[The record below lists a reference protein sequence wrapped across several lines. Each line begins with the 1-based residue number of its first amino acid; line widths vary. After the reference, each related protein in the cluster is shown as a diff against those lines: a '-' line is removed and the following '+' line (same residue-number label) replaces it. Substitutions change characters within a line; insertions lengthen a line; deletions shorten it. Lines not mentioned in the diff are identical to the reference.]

1 MSLIQV
7 NNKMNTTCPAL
18 FYGIELNKFSV
29 KPCCLFEKSFSSL
42 TEFQEQI
49 VDFQLQSTNGVAIT
63 ECDRCWVQERNGKE
77 SLRQTKMKYFDN
89 KPEELSEY
97 QQALKKF
104 NVKEKNEKFI
114 FVDIKIGNLCNLQC
128 KTCSS
133 NNSTKWR
140 KIEIENLG
148 FTFQPNVISFNDA
161 EMNEILAFLKEAKNI
176 GVLTFHGGEPMIDK
190 NVAEIISIIDS
201 SPELQIS
208 EIVLITNGTI
218 RPNNELLQ
226 KIKRL
231 NIKLQ
236 ISLDGVGEAF
246 ERMRYPAK
254 FPKVVKNINYFL
266 KSGITI
272 GFTYTLSSL
281 NSDDIFDFLN
291 WYKEWYLELNI
302 SLFINLV
309 LEPKEMSIFLMR
321 DEDKT
326 LFSDRITAFL
336 DDNVNVDFGSVYDD
350 LVSLINI
357 LEVKTHAAI

>member
-1 MSLIQV
+1 
-7 NNKMNTTCPAL
+7 
-18 FYGIELNKFSV
+18 
-29 KPCCLFEKSFSSL
+29 
-42 TEFQEQI
+42 
-49 VDFQLQSTNGVAIT
+49 
-63 ECDRCWVQERNGKE
+63 
-77 SLRQTKMKYFDN
+77 
-89 KPEELSEY
+89 
-97 QQALKKF
+97 
-104 NVKEKNEKFI
+104 
-114 FVDIKIGNLCNLQC
+114 
-128 KTCSS
+128 
-133 NNSTKWR
+133 
-140 KIEIENLG
+140 
-148 FTFQPNVISFNDA
+148 
-161 EMNEILAFLKEAKNI
+161 MNEILAFLKEAKNI